1 MSLPTVLLVDDSQA
15 ILSYEQQVLSGHY
28 RTVTA
33 QSGKEALARLL
44 DTAPD
49 AVLLDLS
56 MPELD
61 GDAVL
66 EQMRADPAHR
76 RIPVIIVSSELE
88 RGQACLAKGA
98 QAFLPKP
105 LQAEALRVAVDRAI
119 EDARRRAREGGVSVL
134 EVGVG
139 ERGIGLPLD
148 CVRLVTLLPATRPLT
163 VGPSYFEEAVDLHGM
178 PVCVLDLARP
188 LRTPHRVPLEDRK
201 LVVVSHQ
208 ALLLSLCVDWVLDPH
223 EYRAA
228 QVVDRSA
235 LIGDDSSLLA
245 RSITSAVRSDR
256 GVLPVVDP
264 GLLFSRSQLRALAG
278 AFGREA

>member
-1 MSLPTVLLVDDSQA
+1 MLLVDDSQA
-15 ILSYEQQVLSGHY
+15 ILAYEQQVLAGHY

-33 QSGKEALARLL
+33 LSGKEALLRLK
-44 DTAPD
+44 DSAPD

-66 EQMRADPAHR
+66 EQLRADPSLR

-105 LQAEALRVAVDRAI
+105 LKAEALVLTLDRVL
-119 EDARRRAREGGVSVL
+119 EDARRRAREGGLSLL

-139 ERGIGLPLD
+139 ARGIGLPLD
-148 CVRLVTLLPATRPLT
+148 AVRLVTMLPATRPVT
-163 VGPSYFEEAVDLHGM
+163 IGPAYFEAAVDLHGT

-188 LRTPHRVPLEDRK
+188 LRCPHEVPVEDRK
-201 LVVVSHQ
+201 LVVVAHERLRL
-208 ALLLSLCVDWVLDPH
+208 ALCVDWVLDPR
-223 EYRAA
+223 EVQAA
-228 QVVDRSA
+228 QVLDRRA
-235 LIGDDSSLLA
+235 LVGDDSKLLGRSIIAAA
-245 RSITSAVRSDR
+245 RSTK
-256 GVLPVVDP
+256 GLLPVVDP
-264 GLLFSRSQLRALAG
+264 ALLFSRAQLRALAG
-278 AFGREA
+278 AVAPEAGA